1 MVLRLPSFGGHKIVH
16 CHVVWR
22 LPSFGGHKIVHC
34 HVIWRLPSFGG
45 HKIVHCHLVWRLP
58 SFGGHKIGSPLL
70 CVMEVALLIDL
81 HVDCGVAGAVRCR
94 DRVGCR

>member
-1 MVLRLPSFGGHKIVH
+1 MLWRLTSFSGCKVGSPLSCVMEVTSFGGGKVD
-16 CHVVWR
+16 
-22 LPSFGGHKIVHC
+22 
-34 HVIWRLPSFGG
+34 
-45 HKIVHCHLVWRLP
+45 
-58 SFGGHKIGSPLL
+58 SPLS

>member
-1 MVLRLPSFGGHKIVH
+1 MTVSFCIAYLNLEIYIHQSGVLTALFDCYMADQVLTSFG
-16 CHVVWR
+16 
-22 LPSFGGHKIVHC
+22 S
-34 HVIWRLPSFGG
+34 
-45 HKIVHCHLVWRLP
+45 
-58 SFGGHKIGSPLL
+58 HKIGSPLL